1 MARSSTIGTIFC
13 SHPSSVTVG
22 GMTPSTPSTGPGP
35 GGGALV
41 FLVRC
46 RTSPTAEDAR
56 THPVTI
62 HPDWS
67 VTTPHD
73 LDAERVGMA
82 LGGYCSCVELVD
94 VTIPALHCV
103 IDVLTHPVTAEV
115 EPTKYGRWSVS
126 RAHACCRTR
135 EFSGIVQ
142 AARHLRSATHLVKA
156 VRARRRL
163 PLDEAQF
170 NELLAVFER
179 SRGSFQ
185 QGPRHRAEVLV
196 REPGGLD
203 DLWVCGIRP
212 DEVERFAAVAVGVRE
227 PLPVAYYLALVY
239 RSVECEWLGQAVALC
254 PDPDIATWLAWQDAP
269 HDRAPAAEWGG
280 WLALG
285 VPRRALLALLDLG
298 VPVQRAYAL
307 ATALAVPTPVL
318 ARELGTWALAG
329 CTPTLGHFLVL
340 RDHAITAASPSTRAI
355 DLLCAEVDATLEGR
369 SATVGRTDVAVLLE
383 ILGTRRAVLGLI
395 RRGVRQAGHLRDV
408 EAVDRC
414 LRATG

>member
-1 MARSSTIGTIFC
+1 
-13 SHPSSVTVG
+13 
-22 GMTPSTPSTGPGP
+22 MTRSTPRSGPEP
-35 GGGALV
+35 GEEPLQLV
-41 FLVRC
+41 VRC
-46 RTSPTAEDAR
+46 RTSRTTEDAL
-56 THPVTI
+56 THPITI

-94 VTIPALHCV
+94 ATIPALRSV

-115 EPTKYGRWSVS
+115 EPTKSGRWAVQ
-126 RAHACCRTR
+126 RAHACCRSR
-135 EFSGIVQ
+135 EFSGIVP
-142 AARHLRSATHLVKA
+142 AARHLRSVTHLVKS

-170 NELLAVFER
+170 EELLAGFER
-179 SRGSFQ
+179 NRGSFQ
-185 QGPRHRAEVLV
+185 QAPRHRAEALV
-196 REPGGLD
+196 REAGGLD
-203 DLWVCGIRP
+203 DLWVCGIPP
-212 DEVERFAAVAVGVRE
+212 DEVVRLAAVAVGVVE
-227 PLPVAYYLALVY
+227 PLPVAFYLSLVY
-239 RSVECEWLGQAVALC
+239 RSLDREWLGQAVAPC

-280 WLALG
+280 WLAFG
-285 VPRRALLALLDLG
+285 VPRRALLALLDLA
-298 VPVQRAYAL
+298 VPVQRASAL
-307 ATALAVPTPVL
+307 ATALAVPTPVV

-340 RDHAITAASPSTRAI
+340 RDHDLTAASPSTRAI
-355 DLLCAEVDATLEGR
+355 DLLGVEVDALLAGGR
-369 SATVGRTDVAVLLE
+369 SASVTRTDVAVLLE
-383 ILGTRRAVLGLI
+383 VLGTRRAVLGVI

-414 LRATG
+414 LRAAG

>member
-1 MARSSTIGTIFC
+1 M
-13 SHPSSVTVG
+13 
-22 GMTPSTPSTGPGP
+22 P
-35 GGGALV
+35 GGEPEGEPMELV
-41 FLVRC
+41 VRC
-46 RTSPTAEDAR
+46 RASPTAQDAR
-56 THPVTI
+56 THRVTI

-94 VTIPALHCV
+94 MTIPALRSV
-103 IDVLTHPVTAEV
+103 IDVLTNPVTAEV
-115 EPTKYGRWSVS
+115 EPTKAGGWTVR
-126 RAHACCRTR
+126 RTHACCRSR
-135 EFSGIVQ
+135 EFAGIVQ

-156 VRARRRL
+156 VRARRRR

-170 NELLAVFER
+170 EEVLAGFER
-179 SRGSFQ
+179 IRGSFQ
-185 QGPRHRAEVLV
+185 QAPRHRAEALV

-203 DLWVCGIRP
+203 DLWVCGIAP
-212 DEVERFAAVAVGVRE
+212 DQVERLAAVAVGVRE
-227 PLPVAYYLALVY
+227 PLPVAYFLALVY
-239 RSVECEWLGQAVALC
+239 RSVDPEWLGEAVARC

-269 HDRAPAAEWGG
+269 HDRAPAAQWGG

-285 VPRRALLALLDLG
+285 VPRRALLALLDVA

-307 ATALAVPTPVL
+307 ATALAAPAPVL

-340 RDHAITAASPSTRAI
+340 RDHGITAATPSTRAL
-355 DLLCAEVDATLEGR
+355 DLLCAEVDALLAGR
-369 SATVGRTDVAVLLE
+369 PAAVARTDLAVLLE
-383 ILGTRRAVLGLI
+383 VLGTRHAVHAVI

-408 EAVDRC
+408 QAVDRC
-414 LRATG
+414 LRAAG

>member
-1 MARSSTIGTIFC
+1 MTRSIPRS
-13 SHPSSVTVG
+13 
-22 GMTPSTPSTGPGP
+22 GPEP
-35 GGGALV
+35 GGEPLELV
-41 FLVRC
+41 VRC
-46 RTSPTAEDAR
+46 RTSPTAEDAL
-56 THPVTI
+56 THRVAI

-94 VTIPALHCV
+94 VTVPALRSV

-115 EPTKYGRWSVS
+115 EPTKAGRWAVR
-126 RAHACCRTR
+126 RAHACCRSR

-142 AARHLRSATHLVKA
+142 AARHLRSVTHLVKA

-163 PLDEAQF
+163 PLDGAQF
-170 NELLAVFER
+170 EELLAGFER
-179 SRGSFQ
+179 NRGSFQ
-185 QGPRHRAEVLV
+185 QAPRHRAAALV
-196 REPGGLD
+196 REAGGLD
-203 DLWVCGIRP
+203 DLWVCGIPP
-212 DEVERFAAVAVGVRE
+212 DQVERLAAVAVGVRE
-227 PLPVAYYLALVY
+227 PLPVAYYLALVF
-239 RSVECEWLGQAVALC
+239 RPVDREWLGQAVALC

-269 HDRAPAAEWGG
+269 HERAPAAEWGG

-285 VPRRALLALLDLG
+285 VPRKALLALLDRA

-340 RDHAITAASPSTRAI
+340 RDHDITAATPSTPAI
-355 DLLCAEVDATLEGR
+355 DLLCAEVDALLAGGR
-369 SATVGRTDVAVLLE
+369 ATVARTDLAVLLE
-383 ILGTRRAVLGLI
+383 VLGTRRAVLAII

-408 EAVDRC
+408 VAVDRC
-414 LRATG
+414 LRAAG